1 MFECMRD
8 LRQAIRGLKKNPG
21 TTAIIIIALALGIGV
36 NVSSFIFVEA
46 VVLHPLPFPQLDRL
60 VTIWESP
67 SGMAGM
73 HQGIAPA
80 NYFDMRERS
89 RSFQSLGAYKYLDP
103 ILTGV
108 GDPERIKGCIAT
120 PGFFYALGLNAE
132 MGRTFREDEG
142 NPEQA
147 GVIVVSHGFWQ
158 RRLGGS
164 ADVLGTKL
172 SLNGTARTIVG
183 VMAASFNYPLETEIW
198 MPLAFTPYER
208 HDRET
213 RDLSV
218 LGRLNSTVSPQQ
230 AQSEASLISH
240 QLAAE
245 YPDANENRE
254 IQVIPIRKVTNEIT
268 DRFVVFLQLTAGFV
282 LLLASANAA
291 NLLLTRLADRQ
302 REIAVRMAMGATH
315 VRIARLLLSEAVLI
329 SLLAGALGLYLAE
342 LNLSMTSWMI
352 PADVYSRVAGLKD
365 VHINM
370 WVVLFTLVVS
380 LVSALLCVTPALAHA
395 LRGTAFPAVSE
406 SLKESGRGGTAGK
419 ARMRMR
425 TVLAISEVALAL
437 ILLVGAG
444 VMVCTFKSML
454 SRSPGYEVANLLTMQ
469 VALPTTKYVNATQYA
484 SFYSRVLE
492 GMSRMPAAQSATV
505 DASLGYAQGLYIDGL
520 PDPAPDKPTP
530 EIHSV
535 SGDFFRTLRLPM
547 IQGRAISDRD
557 EREFQL
563 VVVLSESVARIY
575 WPKSNPVGARVRI
588 SKKDSRWLTVVGV
601 CGDVKN
607 WFYSWP
613 EPRVYVSFLQN
624 PFPYASILVRTKGL
638 PEKAAGAAR
647 AEILKVDSTQPV
659 FDVKSMEQK
668 ITEEASG
675 MRATAV
681 SMTTYAV
688 IAMFLAISG
697 IYAVISYS
705 VTQRT
710 REIGVRMALG
720 AERATV
726 FKMTLAEAARV
737 GAIGLAIGI
746 LMASGLIRLL
756 SSVLYG
762 VIQTDV
768 ATFAA
773 LTVILGL
780 SALTAGYVPALRAAR
795 VDPMTALRNE

>member
-1 MFECMRD
+1 MHECIRD
-8 LRQAIRGLKKNPG
+8 LRQAIRGLKKSSG

-46 VVLHPLPFPQLDRL
+46 VVLHPLPFPQMDRL
-60 VTIWESP
+60 VTVWESP
-67 SGMAGM
+67 SGMSGM
-73 HQGIAPA
+73 RQGIAPA
-80 NYFDMRERS
+80 NYFDMKERS
-89 RSFQSLGAYKYLDP
+89 RSFQSLGAYRYLDP
-103 ILTGV
+103 ILTGM
-108 GDPERIKGCIAT
+108 GDPERIKGCLAT
-120 PGFFYALGLNAE
+120 PGFFYALGLDTDI
-132 MGRTFREDEG
+132 GRTFREDEG
-142 NPEQA
+142 NPEHA
-147 GVIVVSHGFWQ
+147 AVVVVSHGFWQ
-158 RRLGGS
+158 RRLGGR

-172 SLNGTARTIVG
+172 SLNGAAHTIVG
-183 VMAASFNYPLETEIW
+183 VMPALFNYPLETEIW
-198 MPLAFTPYER
+198 MPLSFTPYER

-213 RDLSV
+213 HILSV
-218 LGRLNSTVSPQQ
+218 LGRLKSTVSPQQ
-230 AQSEASLISH
+230 GQSEASSISH

-245 YPDANENRE
+245 SPEANEKRE
-254 IQVIPIRKVTNEIT
+254 IQVVPIRKVTNEIT

-291 NLLLTRLADRQ
+291 NLLLARLSDRQ
-302 REIAVRMAMGATH
+302 REIAVRIAMGATRI
-315 VRIARLLLSEAVLI
+315 RIARLLLSEAVLI
-329 SLLAGALGLYLAE
+329 SLLAGGLGLYLAG
-342 LNLSMTSWMI
+342 LNVSLTSWMI

-365 VHINM
+365 VHINI

-380 LVSALLCVTPALAHA
+380 LISALLCAAPALTHA
-395 LRGTAFPAVSE
+395 LRGTAFPAIGDA
-406 SLKESGRGGTAGK
+406 LKESGRGGTAGR

-425 TVLAISEVALAL
+425 TILAISEVALAL

-444 VMVCTFKSML
+444 VMVGTFKALLM
-454 SRSPGYEVANLLTMQ
+454 RSPGYDPANLLTMQ
-469 VALPTTKYVNATQYA
+469 VALPTTKYSNSAQYSA
-484 SFYSRVLE
+484 FFSRALE
-492 GMSRMPAAQSATV
+492 GMNQIPASQSATV
-505 DASLGYAQGLYIDGL
+505 DATLGSAQGLYIDGL
-520 PDPAPDKPTP
+520 PDPTPDKPAP
-530 EIHSV
+530 DIHSV
-535 SGDFFRTLRLPM
+535 SGDFFRTMRLPM
-547 IQGRAISDRD
+547 ILGRAISDRD
-557 EREFQL
+557 DREFQP

-575 WPKSNPVGARVRI
+575 WPNSNPIGTRFRI
-588 SKKDSRWLTVVGV
+588 SKNDSHWLTVVGV

-613 EPRVYVSFLQN
+613 EPRIYVSFPQN

-668 ITEEASG
+668 ITEETSG
-675 MRATAV
+675 MRATAL

-705 VTQRT
+705 VSQRT

-720 AERATV
+720 AARATV
-726 FKMTLAEAARV
+726 FKITLAEAARV
-737 GAIGLAIGI
+737 GAIGLAIGV
-746 LMASGLIRLL
+746 LAAAALLRLL

-762 VIQTDV
+762 VIQIDV

-780 SALTAGYVPALRAAR
+780 SALTAGYVPALRASR